1 MEKTI
6 QNKIKEAI
14 KSLYNHDISINQIQ
28 VQRTR
33 KEFDGDFTVVVFPF
47 LKISKKKP
55 EETADEIGK
64 WIVDNLLEINSF
76 NVIKGFLNLSY
87 SQGFWLNWF
96 QQLNEPTKRLNNLV
110 EPKNLMVEYS
120 SPNTNK
126 PLHLGH
132 IRNNLLGYSVSE
144 ILKALGHTVYK
155 TQIVNDRGIHICKSM
170 LAWQL
175 YGNGETPESTGVKGD
190 KFVGKYYVAF
200 DKHYKKEI
208 LELVA
213 NGKTEDEAKKE
224 APILVA
230 AQKMLQKWEAKDKE
244 VMGLW
249 ETMNGWVYKGFDI
262 TYKNLGVDFDK
273 LYYESVT
280 YIYGKQKV
288 IEGLKN
294 GVFYQ
299 KEDSSIWCDLTE
311 FKLDHK
317 LLLRSDGTSVY
328 MTQDIGTALMR
339 LEDYP
344 QLNQLIYTVGNEQDY
359 HFQVL
364 FAILKKLGYEW
375 ASNCYHLSYGMVD
388 LPSGKMKSREG
399 TVVDAD
405 DLIHDM
411 YLKAKETTKDLG
423 KLEDVVEEERE
434 DLFHDI
440 GLAGLKYF
448 ILKVDPKKQMMFNP
462 EESIDF
468 NGNTGPFIQYTHA
481 RISAILKRAKSL
493 NFNYN
498 SDVELHAKELE
509 VMRQLYFFSSM
520 MQDAAQNYSPA
531 EVSNYLY
538 DLVKIYNSFYQSV
551 KIFDDE
557 NVEKI
562 ALRIELSK
570 KVGETI
576 AFCLNLLG
584 IAAPSQ
590 M

>member
-1 MEKTI
+1 VEKTI

-55 EETADEIGK
+55 EETADDIGK

-364 FAILKKLGYEW
+364 FAILRKLGYEW
-375 ASNCYHLSYGMVD
+375 ASNCCHLSYGMVD

>member
-14 KSLYNHDISINQIQ
+14 KSLYNHEISINQIQ

-55 EETADEIGK
+55 EETADDIGK

-364 FAILKKLGYEW
+364 FAILRKLGYEW
-375 ASNCYHLSYGMVD
+375 ASNCCHLSYGMVD

>member
-6 QNKIKEAI
+6 QNKIQEAI
-14 KSLYNHDISINQIQ
+14 KSLYNHEISINQIQ
-28 VQRTR
+28 VQKTR

-96 QQLNEPTKRLNNLV
+96 QKLNEPTKRLNNLV

-132 IRNNLLGYSVSE
+132 IRNNILGYSVSE
-144 ILKALGHTVYK
+144 ILKAVGHTVYK

-175 YGNGETPESTGVKGD
+175 FGNGETPESTGVKGD

-244 VMGLW
+244 VMDLW

-364 FAILKKLGYEW
+364 FSILKKLGYEW

-405 DLIHDM
+405 DLINDM

-434 DLFHDI
+434 HLFHDI

-493 NFNYN
+493 NLNYN
-498 SDVELHAKELE
+498 SVVELHAKELE

-520 MQDAAQNYSPA
+520 MQDATQNYSPA

-557 NVEKI
+557 NAEKT

>member
-14 KSLYNHDISINQIQ
+14 KSLYNHEISINQIQ

-33 KEFDGDFTVVVFPF
+33 KEFVGDFTVVVFPF

-364 FAILKKLGYEW
+364 FAILRKLGYEW
-375 ASNCYHLSYGMVD
+375 ASNCCHLSYGMVD

>member
-55 EETADEIGK
+55 EETADDIGK

-244 VMGLW
+244 VMDLW

-364 FAILKKLGYEW
+364 FAILRKLGYEW
-375 ASNCYHLSYGMVD
+375 ASNCCHLSYGMVD

-434 DLFHDI
+434 HLFHDI

>member
-1 MEKTI
+1 M
-6 QNKIKEAI
+6 
-14 KSLYNHDISINQIQ
+14 D
-28 VQRTR
+28 
-33 KEFDGDFTVVVFPF
+33 
-47 LKISKKKP
+47 
-55 EETADEIGK
+55 
-64 WIVDNLLEINSF
+64 
-76 NVIKGFLNLSY
+76 
-87 SQGFWLNWF
+87 
-96 QQLNEPTKRLNNLV
+96 
-110 EPKNLMVEYS
+110 
-120 SPNTNK
+120 
-126 PLHLGH
+126 
-132 IRNNLLGYSVSE
+132 
-144 ILKALGHTVYK
+144 
-155 TQIVNDRGIHICKSM
+155 
-170 LAWQL
+170 
-175 YGNGETPESTGVKGD
+175 
-190 KFVGKYYVAF
+190 
-200 DKHYKKEI
+200 
-208 LELVA
+208 
-213 NGKTEDEAKKE
+213 
-224 APILVA
+224 
-230 AQKMLQKWEAKDKE
+230 
-244 VMGLW
+244 LW

-364 FAILKKLGYEW
+364 FAILRKLGYEW
-375 ASNCYHLSYGMVD
+375 ASNCCHLSYGMVD

>member
-6 QNKIKEAI
+6 QNKIQEAI
-14 KSLYNHDISINQIQ
+14 KSLYNHEISINQIQ

-55 EETADEIGK
+55 EETAGEIGK

-96 QQLNEPTKRLNNLV
+96 QKLNEPTKRLNNLV

-144 ILKALGHTVYK
+144 ILKAVGHTVYK

-175 YGNGETPESTGVKGD
+175 FGNGETPESTGVKGD

-244 VMGLW
+244 VMDLW

-405 DLIHDM
+405 DLINDM

-434 DLFHDI
+434 HLFHDI

-520 MQDAAQNYSPA
+520 MQDSAQNYSPA

-557 NVEKI
+557 NVEKT

>member
-14 KSLYNHDISINQIQ
+14 KSLYNHEISINQIQ

-33 KEFDGDFTVVVFPF
+33 KEFVGDFTVVVFPF

-364 FAILKKLGYEW
+364 FAILRKLGYEW
-375 ASNCYHLSYGMVD
+375 ASNCCHLSYGMVD

-434 DLFHDI
+434 HLFHDI

>member
-14 KSLYNHDISINQIQ
+14 KSLYNHEISINQIQ

-244 VMGLW
+244 VMDLW

-364 FAILKKLGYEW
+364 FAILRKLGYEW
-375 ASNCYHLSYGMVD
+375 ASNCCHLSYGMVD

>member
-14 KSLYNHDISINQIQ
+14 KSLYNHEISINQIQ

-200 DKHYKKEI
+200 DRHYKKEI

>member
-6 QNKIKEAI
+6 QNKIQEAI
-14 KSLYNHDISINQIQ
+14 KSLYNHEISINQIQ

-96 QQLNEPTKRLNNLV
+96 QKLNEPTKRLNNLV

-132 IRNNLLGYSVSE
+132 IRNNILGYSVSE
-144 ILKALGHTVYK
+144 ILKAVGHTVYK

-175 YGNGETPESTGVKGD
+175 FGNGETPESTGVKGD

-244 VMGLW
+244 VMDLW

-364 FAILKKLGYEW
+364 FSILKKLGYEW

-405 DLIHDM
+405 DLINDM

-434 DLFHDI
+434 HLFHDI

-493 NFNYN
+493 NLNYN
-498 SDVELHAKELE
+498 SVVELHAKELE

-557 NVEKI
+557 NAEKT

>member
-14 KSLYNHDISINQIQ
+14 KSLYNHEISINQIQ

-33 KEFDGDFTVVVFPF
+33 KEFVGDFTVVVFPF

-64 WIVDNLLEINSF
+64 WIVDNLLEI
-76 NVIKGFLNLSY
+76 
-87 SQGFWLNWF
+87 
-96 QQLNEPTKRLNNLV
+96 LNEPTKRLNNLV

-244 VMGLW
+244 VMDLW

-364 FAILKKLGYEW
+364 FAILRKLGYEW
-375 ASNCYHLSYGMVD
+375 ASNCCHLSYGMVD

>member
-14 KSLYNHDISINQIQ
+14 KSLYNHEISINQIQ

-434 DLFHDI
+434 HLFHDI

>member
-14 KSLYNHDISINQIQ
+14 KSLYNHEISINQIQ

-33 KEFDGDFTVVVFPF
+33 KEFVGDFTVVVFPF

-244 VMGLW
+244 VMDLW

-434 DLFHDI
+434 HLFHDI

>member
-14 KSLYNHDISINQIQ
+14 KSLYNHEISINQIQ

-244 VMGLW
+244 VMDLW

-434 DLFHDI
+434 HLFHDI

>member
-14 KSLYNHDISINQIQ
+14 KSLYNHEISINQIQ

-364 FAILKKLGYEW
+364 FAILRKLGYEW
-375 ASNCYHLSYGMVD
+375 ASNCCHLSYGMVD

-434 DLFHDI
+434 HLFHDI

>member
-14 KSLYNHDISINQIQ
+14 KSLYNHEISINQIQ

-317 LLLRSDGTSVY
+317 LLL
-328 MTQDIGTALMR
+328 
-339 LEDYP
+339 
-344 QLNQLIYTVGNEQDY
+344 
-359 HFQVL
+359 
-364 FAILKKLGYEW
+364 
-375 ASNCYHLSYGMVD
+375 
-388 LPSGKMKSREG
+388 
-399 TVVDAD
+399 
-405 DLIHDM
+405 
-411 YLKAKETTKDLG
+411 
-423 KLEDVVEEERE
+423 
-434 DLFHDI
+434 
-440 GLAGLKYF
+440 
-448 ILKVDPKKQMMFNP
+448 
-462 EESIDF
+462 
-468 NGNTGPFIQYTHA
+468 
-481 RISAILKRAKSL
+481 
-493 NFNYN
+493 
-498 SDVELHAKELE
+498 
-509 VMRQLYFFSSM
+509 
-520 MQDAAQNYSPA
+520 
-531 EVSNYLY
+531 
-538 DLVKIYNSFYQSV
+538 
-551 KIFDDE
+551 
-557 NVEKI
+557 
-562 ALRIELSK
+562 
-570 KVGETI
+570 
-576 AFCLNLLG
+576 
-584 IAAPSQ
+584 
-590 M
+590 

>member
-14 KSLYNHDISINQIQ
+14 KSLYNHEISINQIQ

-33 KEFDGDFTVVVFPF
+33 KEFVGDFTVVVFPF

-200 DKHYKKEI
+200 DRHYKKEI

-244 VMGLW
+244 VMDLW

>member
-14 KSLYNHDISINQIQ
+14 KSLYNHEISINQIQ

-244 VMGLW
+244 VMDLW

-434 DLFHDI
+434 HLFHDI

-481 RISAILKRAKSL
+481 RISAILKREKSL

>member
-6 QNKIKEAI
+6 QNKIQEAI
-14 KSLYNHDISINQIQ
+14 KSLYNHEISINQIQ

-55 EETADEIGK
+55 EETAGEIGK

-96 QQLNEPTKRLNNLV
+96 QKLNEPTKRLNNLV

-144 ILKALGHTVYK
+144 ILKAVGHTVYK

-175 YGNGETPESTGVKGD
+175 FGNGETPESTGVKGD

-244 VMGLW
+244 VMDLW

-405 DLIHDM
+405 DLINDM

-434 DLFHDI
+434 HLFHDI

-520 MQDAAQNYSPA
+520 MQDATQNYSPA

-557 NVEKI
+557 NVEKT

-576 AFCLNLLG
+576 AFCLDLLG

>member
-6 QNKIKEAI
+6 QNKIQEAI
-14 KSLYNHDISINQIQ
+14 KSLYNHEISINQIQ

-55 EETADEIGK
+55 EETAGEIGK

-96 QQLNEPTKRLNNLV
+96 QKLNEPTKRLNNLV

-144 ILKALGHTVYK
+144 ILKAVGHTVYK

-175 YGNGETPESTGVKGD
+175 FGNGETPESTGVKGD

-244 VMGLW
+244 VMDLW

-364 FAILKKLGYEW
+364 FSILKKLGYEW

-405 DLIHDM
+405 DLINDM

-434 DLFHDI
+434 HLFHDI

-557 NVEKI
+557 NVEKT

-576 AFCLNLLG
+576 AFCLDLLG

>member
-1 MEKTI
+1 
-6 QNKIKEAI
+6 
-14 KSLYNHDISINQIQ
+14 
-28 VQRTR
+28 
-33 KEFDGDFTVVVFPF
+33 
-47 LKISKKKP
+47 
-55 EETADEIGK
+55 
-64 WIVDNLLEINSF
+64 
-76 NVIKGFLNLSY
+76 
-87 SQGFWLNWF
+87 
-96 QQLNEPTKRLNNLV
+96 
-110 EPKNLMVEYS
+110 MVEYS

-364 FAILKKLGYEW
+364 FAILRKLGYEW
-375 ASNCYHLSYGMVD
+375 ASNCCHLSYGMVD

>member
-6 QNKIKEAI
+6 QNKIQEAI
-14 KSLYNHDISINQIQ
+14 KSLYNHEISINQIQ

-55 EETADEIGK
+55 EETAGEIGK

-96 QQLNEPTKRLNNLV
+96 QKLNEPTKRLNNLV

-144 ILKALGHTVYK
+144 ILKAVGHTVYK

-175 YGNGETPESTGVKGD
+175 FGNGETPESTGVKGD

-244 VMGLW
+244 VMDLW

-405 DLIHDM
+405 DLINDM

-434 DLFHDI
+434 HLFHDI

-493 NFNYN
+493 NLNYN
-498 SDVELHAKELE
+498 SVVELHAKELE

-520 MQDAAQNYSPA
+520 MQDATQNYSPA

-557 NVEKI
+557 NVEKT

-576 AFCLNLLG
+576 AFCLDLLG

>member
-14 KSLYNHDISINQIQ
+14 KSLYNHEISINQIQ

-200 DKHYKKEI
+200 DQHYKKEI

-244 VMGLW
+244 VMDLW

-434 DLFHDI
+434 HLFHDI

>member
-14 KSLYNHDISINQIQ
+14 KSLYNHEISINQIQ

-364 FAILKKLGYEW
+364 FAILRKLGYEW
-375 ASNCYHLSYGMVD
+375 ASNCCHLSYGMVD

>member
-55 EETADEIGK
+55 EETADDIGK

-364 FAILKKLGYEW
+364 FAILRKLGYEW
-375 ASNCYHLSYGMVD
+375 ASNCCHLSYGMVD

-434 DLFHDI
+434 HLFHDI